1 MRKLLLLCLA
11 LLCLTGCSKTDSSS
25 VPEET
30 QPETAAETAGETE
43 APTETEPAPVRD
55 IAARAASL
63 RKAGDTY
70 VFDECGVLDGET
82 VKTYNNYLGWLAETR
97 LLCTTVVLTD
107 DLNGSSPEAFAQTYY
122 QTLWGTGTS
131 GFLVLINNDTG
142 QDCIYREG
150 VVSSYVDDAAV
161 SLAIAQASPALVE
174 GRYADALE
182 IFLPLGER
190 IPDRI
195 LERSGTL
202 SPEQVQ
208 ALTTKA
214 DALPK
219 KYCVYFAASIPAPA
233 EAETQPAA
241 TEPQPSETE
250 TRPTETQPT
259 EGETQPTEGETQPT
273 ETAPAP
279 TEAEPLSAYAEQLRV
294 QTEAEGFLLIDVPGK
309 QSVIAGSVPAELT
322 AAVQAALAEQDAYA
336 AADVFLEGLK

>member
-1 MRKLLLLCLA
+1 MRKLLLLFLV

-30 QPETAAETAGETE
+30 QPETAAEETAGETE
-43 APTETEPAPVRD
+43 VSTETAPVRD
-55 IAARAASL
+55 IAQRAESL
-63 RKAGDTY
+63 RKAGETH

-82 VKTYNNYLGWLAETR
+82 VKTYNDYLGWLAETR
-97 LLCTTVVLTD
+97 LLYTTVVLTN

-150 VVSSYVDDAAV
+150 VVSSYVDDAKV
-161 SLAIAQASPALVE
+161 SLAIVQASPALVE

-182 IFLPLGER
+182 ILLPLGER
-190 IPDRI
+190 IPERI

-202 SPEQVQ
+202 SMEQVQ
-208 ALTTKA
+208 ALTAKA

-233 EAETQPAA
+233 EAETRSTA
-241 TEPQPSETE
+241 
-250 TRPTETQPT
+250 TETQPT
-259 EGETQPTEGETQPT
+259 EGETQPP

-279 TEAEPLSAYAEQLRV
+279 TVEETLAAYAEQLRV

-309 QSVIAGSVPAELT
+309 HGITAGTVPAELT
-322 AAVQAALAEQDAYA
+322 AAVQTALAEQDAYA

>member
-1 MRKLLLLCLA
+1 MRKLLLLCLV

-30 QPETAAETAGETE
+30 QPETAAEETAGETE
-43 APTETEPAPVRD
+43 APTETTPVRD
-55 IAARAASL
+55 IAQRAASL
-63 RKAGDTY
+63 RKAGDTH
-70 VFDECGVLDGET
+70 VFDECGALDGET
-82 VKTYNNYLGWLAETR
+82 VKTYNDYLGWLAETR

-150 VVSSYVDDAAV
+150 VVASYVDDAAV
-161 SLAIAQASPALVE
+161 SLAVAQASPALVE

-182 IFLPLGER
+182 ILLPLGER
-190 IPDRI
+190 IPERI

-208 ALTTKA
+208 ALTAKA

-233 EAETQPAA
+233 EAETQPTA

-250 TRPTETQPT
+250 MRSTETQPT
-259 EGETQPTEGETQPT
+259 AGETQPPETT
-273 ETAPAP
+273 PAP
-279 TEAEPLSAYAEQLRV
+279 TKADPLSAYAEQLRV

-309 QSVIAGSVPAELT
+309 QGITAGSVPAELT